1 MLSPAEEIKNRL
13 DIAEV
18 IQGYL
23 RLHKAGAY
31 WKGLCPFH
39 NEKTP
44 SFMVTPARQMW
55 HCFGCGEGGDIFS
68 FVGKMEGLEF
78 GDVLRL
84 LAERAGVKLKKQD
97 PQLVSQRKNL
107 YEIAELAAKFFER
120 QLLSKPGQLAAVY
133 LQERGVSAES
143 IKNFR
148 LGWAPDSWQS
158 LRNFLNA
165 EGYEDGEIDKAGL
178 VVERGSTRMDART
191 DADNI
196 GADPLLDQHLSAS
209 NKYHDRFR
217 HRVMFPIADSQ
228 GQVIGFTGRVFER
241 VIGKT
246 VHADAGKYVNTPN
259 TLLYDKSQALYG
271 LDKARSVI
279 RSEGCI
285 LVEGT
290 LDVVMS
296 HQAGINYAV
305 ATCGTA
311 FSSGHARIIKRYT
324 DRLMLAFDADAAGD
338 TALKKGI
345 HLALASGFNVSA
357 VLIPPGHKDTA
368 DAVKHDPELWKKQAS
383 APVPYLAHLIGRS
396 LESYSGE
403 LEGRKAVLAAAQP
416 FIKNILSP
424 LEKDYWLEEL
434 SRKIKVSKE
443 VLSSELKRLPL
454 ENSWAELSKI
464 AELPPQNKNF
474 KSVPGLRQE
483 EYLLSLLIRYPD
495 LKRRVGAEELEL
507 FSQPKLLSL
516 AQGLLANS
524 GAEIPDTADSSI
536 ILMSEMLADF
546 NIDPE
551 AEFVQTLKS
560 LKKQYLQAR
569 LKAIQTDIKTAE
581 AASDAAAL
589 QLLLKEFDGL
599 TQKLTQHEEV

>member
-1 MLSPAEEIKNRL
+1 MLSPAEEIKSRL
-13 DIAEV
+13 DVVEV

-23 RLHKAGAY
+23 KLNKAGAY

-44 SFMVTPARQMW
+44 SFMVTPARQIW

-84 LAERAGVKLKKQD
+84 LAEKAGVKLKKQD

-107 YEIAELAAKFFER
+107 YEICELAAKFFER
-120 QLLSKPGQLAAVY
+120 QLLSKTGQMAAAY
-133 LQERGVSAES
+133 LKERGVAVES

-158 LRNFLNA
+158 LHNFLNA
-165 EGYEDGEIDKAGL
+165 EGYDDGEIDRAGL
-178 VVERGSTRMDART
+178 IVKGET
-191 DADNI
+191 I
-196 GADPLLDQHLSAS
+196 
-209 NKYHDRFR
+209 KEYHDRFR

-228 GQVIGFTGRVFER
+228 GQVVGFTGRVFDK
-241 VIGKT
+241 VKGKT

-259 TLLYDKSQALYG
+259 TVLYDKSQVLYG

-296 HQAGINYAV
+296 HQAGVSHVV

-311 FSSGHARIIKRYT
+311 FGSGHARIIKRYT
-324 DRLMLAFDADAAGD
+324 DRLMLAFDADEAGD
-338 TALKKGI
+338 SALKKGI
-345 HLALASGFNVSA
+345 ALALAAGFSVSA
-357 VLIPPGHKDTA
+357 ILIPKGHKDTA
-368 DAVKHDPELWKKQAS
+368 DVVKHDPGLWQKQA
-383 APVPYLAHLIGRS
+383 ADNVPYLAHLITRS
-396 LESYSGE
+396 LENYSNA
-403 LEGRKAVLAAAQP
+403 LEGKKKILAGVLP
-416 FIKNILSP
+416 FIKNISSP

-434 SRKIKVSKE
+434 SRKIAVSKD
-443 VLSSELKRLPL
+443 VLGLELKRLP
-454 ENSWAELSKI
+454 AEYSAYEPSKN
-464 AELPPQNKNF
+464 APPLAPERNF
-474 KSVPGLRQE
+474 KNLPSLRQE

-495 LKRRVGAEELEL
+495 LKRRVGTEELEL
-507 FSQPKLLSL
+507 FSQPKLLTL
-516 AQGLLANS
+516 AQGLLANT

-551 AEFVQTLKS
+551 AEFAQTLTS
-560 LKKQYLQAR
+560 LKKQYLQSK
-569 LKAIQTDIKTAE
+569 LKAIQADIKTAE

-589 QLLLKEFDGL
+589 DLLLKEFNNL
-599 TQKLTQHEEV
+599 TQKLTQL